1 MMSIL
6 EATRGSPMRRISVS
20 ALVAGTL
27 ALSACAPDAAPA
39 PPAPAAP
46 APPAA
51 PVPPPAPETV
61 TARYDCPG
69 AAVVE
74 IIRDGR
80 FARLRMTDGRIVN
93 LGVIRGSQPPVWSE
107 VGLRFVTG
115 DGGAELSQDNGRT
128 VRCTVAGLETETPG
142 TVD

>member
-1 MMSIL
+1 
-6 EATRGSPMRRISVS
+6 MRRISVS
-20 ALVAGTL
+20 VLVAGTL
-27 ALSACAPDAAPA
+27 ALSACTPDAPPA

-51 PVPPPAPETV
+51 PALPPAPETV

-93 LGVIRGSQPPVWSE
+93 LGVIRGSKPPVWSE
-107 VGLRFVTG
+107 VGLRFVTS
-115 DGGAELSQDNGRT
+115 DDGAELSQDNGRT
-128 VRCTVAGLETETPG
+128 VRCSVAGLETDTPE

>member
-1 MMSIL
+1 MMSTF
-6 EATRGSPMRRISVS
+6 EATRGFRMRRISVS

-27 ALSACAPDAAPA
+27 ALSACTPDAPPA

-51 PVPPPAPETV
+51 PALPPAPETV

-93 LGVIRGSQPPVWSE
+93 LGVIRGSEPPVWSE
-107 VGLRFVTG
+107 VGLRFVTS
-115 DGGAELSQDNGRT
+115 DDGAELSQDNGRT
-128 VRCTVAGLETETPG
+128 VRCSVAGLETDTPE

>member
-1 MMSIL
+1 MMSTF
-6 EATRGSPMRRISVS
+6 ETTRGFRMRRISVS
-20 ALVAGTL
+20 VLVAGTL
-27 ALSACAPDAAPA
+27 ALSACAPDAPPV

-93 LGVIRGSQPPVWSE
+93 LGVIRGSEPPVWSE
-107 VGLRFVTG
+107 VGLHFVTS
-115 DGGAELSQDNGRT
+115 DEGAELSQDNGRT
-128 VRCTVAGLETETPG
+128 VRCTVSGLETDTPE

>member
-1 MMSIL
+1 
-6 EATRGSPMRRISVS
+6 MRHLRPVLAFA
-20 ALVAGTL
+20 ALL
-27 ALSACAPDAAPA
+27 LSACAADTPAPA
-39 PPAPAAP
+39 PAPSAPAA
-46 APPAA
+46 
-51 PVPPPAPETV
+51 PPPAPETV

-107 VGLRFVTG
+107 VGLQFVTID
-115 DGGAELSQDNGRT
+115 DGGELSQDSGRT
-128 VRCTVAGLETETPG
+128 VRCEALPL
-142 TVD
+142 DPA

>member
-1 MMSIL
+1 MMSTF
-6 EATRGSPMRRISVS
+6 EATRGFRMRRISVS

-27 ALSACAPDAAPA
+27 ALSACTPDAPPA

-93 LGVIRGSQPPVWSE
+93 LGVIRGSEPPVWSE
-107 VGLRFVTG
+107 VGLRFVTS
-115 DGGAELSQDNGRT
+115 DDGAELSQDNGRT
-128 VRCTVAGLETETPG
+128 VRCTVAGLETDTPE